1 MPRNVRAIAP
11 MIYAAAVVA
20 GFLINSRVGVIIA
33 VVGGILLGAVY
44 TMTRSGAQTG
54 GRERNRNRNRNR

>member
-1 MPRNVRAIAP
+1 

-44 TMTRSGAQTG
+44 TMSRSSAVSG